1 MCFGPNGTLYFTD
14 PGGSSL
20 VDRIGAVYAVAPD
33 GAVARVATGL
43 AFPNGLMVTPD
54 GATLVVGETFTGV
67 LHRYSLDPACGYEE
81 LPSLTTLQPH
91 GEGAQ
96 EAGPDGMAYGAD
108 GNLYV
113 AHYAS
118 GFVRVV
124 APDGAIA
131 ASLPSGGPTPTNVA
145 FWRGSLYVTEGA
157 GGAVYRLDHQRARA
171 RPVHAAVV
179 MATRG

>member
-1 MCFGPNGTLYFTD
+1 
-14 PGGSSL
+14 
-20 VDRIGAVYAVAPD
+20 
-33 GAVARVATGL
+33 
-43 AFPNGLMVTPD
+43 
-54 GATLVVGETFTGV
+54 
-67 LHRYSLDPACGYEE
+67 
-81 LPSLTTLQPH
+81 
-91 GEGAQ
+91 
-96 EAGPDGMAYGAD
+96 MAYGAD